1 MLSVV
6 TNTLLV
12 LLLIFV
18 AFVAVGFVALWVV
31 GRAKLKG
38 LAAHEQRRLHAL
50 PFMGDGPI
58 PAERDRTVEDDTA
71 SFTAVL

>member
-50 PFMGDGPI
+50 PSWEMDPYRQNVTE
-58 PAERDRTVEDDTA
+58 PSKTTQQALPQ
-71 SFTAVL
+71 S